1 MLDTPL
7 MLWELSVTEQRYRA
21 VLEVLAGVP
30 VTEVA
35 DRYGVS
41 RQSVHAWLVRYRD
54 EGPPG
59 LADRSHKVRAH
70 PWQIPAEL
78 ESAVC
83 ELRRAHRKW
92 GPKRLVSG
100 MSRRGLGA
108 VTRSTV
114 YRVLVRNQ
122 LIEPRSRRR
131 RRQDYTRWERPV
143 PMQLWQLDVT
153 ASAFLADGREVK
165 IVTGIDDHS
174 RYCVIARAVMRAT
187 ARPVC
192 QAFIEAMGVCGVPEE
207 VLTDNGTVF
216 TGRFLRPRPA
226 EVLSGRICRENG
238 ITQRRT
244 KPRSPTTTGKIER
257 WHQSLQI
264 ELLEVHGPFA
274 SLQAL
279 QAALDAWREEYNAGR
294 PNKSLDMAFPASR
307 FIPAVSPLPLR
318 VPPPLAAAS
327 PRQPEQDEPSP
338 ADPPAAAAPDHGE
351 VSLVAVEADRM
362 VPPSGNLWIG
372 GQQVWL
378 GPALADRKIT
388 IWVDETSLHV
398 LLDGARIKTLPSRLG
413 VAELARLAAA
423 GARPAGPS
431 PLLAGTST
439 AVDVERT
446 VNARGLAGLAGAQVN
461 VGYQLA
467 GQRVTLRMDGT
478 QMMVITTDG
487 ELARTMPCPVPAG
500 DRPRLRGARKAAAS
514 PPPPSGPVTVQ
525 RRVSARGGIMV
536 ATQKIQVGPGPR
548 GQDRHRHRRG
558 PRLPAHHRRAG
569 CRCRAAH
576 HHERDP
582 PVHGLRGAP
591 APGKAVNGMPDV
603 RLDVVDAAELAELL
617 QIPQPVAGRDPG
629 RLGASLEALVG
640 HPACNTGEL
649 RQDLDRFTF
658 LLGGDDGES
667 LFGPGTAE

>member
-30 VTEVA
+30 VTEAA

-41 RQSVHAWLVRYRD
+41 RQSVHSWLVRYRD

-59 LADRSHKVRAH
+59 LADRSHKVHAH

-92 GPKRLVSG
+92 GPKRLVFEMG
-100 MSRRGLGA
+100 RRGLGT

-131 RRQDYTRWERPV
+131 RRQDYIRWERPV

-153 ASAFLADGREVK
+153 ASAFLAAGTEVK
-165 IVTGIDDHS
+165 IVTGLDDHS
-174 RYCVIARAVMRAT
+174 RYCVIATAVRRAT

-192 QAFIEAMGVCGVPEE
+192 RAFIEAMTVYGVPEE

-216 TGRFLRPRPA
+216 TGRFIKPRPA
-226 EVLSGRICRENG
+226 EVLFERICRENG
-238 ITQRRT
+238 ITARRT
-244 KPRSPTTTGKIER
+244 RPRSPTTTGKIER
-257 WHQSLQI
+257 LHQSLQD
-264 ELLEVHGPFA
+264 ELLDVHGPFA
-274 SLQAL
+274 SLAAL
-279 QAALDAWREEYNAGR
+279 QAGLDAWREEYNTDR
-294 PNKSLDMAFPASR
+294 PHQSLDMAFPASR
-307 FIPAVSPLPLR
+307 FAPAVSPLPLR
-318 VPPPLAAAS
+318 VPPQLAAAS
-327 PRQPEQDEPSP
+327 PGQPEQDEPSL
-338 ADPPAAAAPDHGE
+338 ADLPAAAVPEREE
-351 VSLVAVEADRM
+351 VSLVAVEADRV
-362 VPPSGNLWIG
+362 VPPSGNLRIG

-378 GPALADRKIT
+378 GPQLADRKVT

-431 PLLAGTST
+431 PLLAGTGT
-439 AVDVERT
+439 AVEIERT
-446 VNARGLAGLAGAQVN
+446 VNAAGLAGLAGGQVS

-478 QMMVITTDG
+478 QMMVITSDG

-500 DRPRLRGARKAAAS
+500 DRYRLRGARKAA
-514 PPPPSGPVTVQ
+514 PPPLPPSGPVTVQ
-525 RRVSARGGIMV
+525 RRVSSRGGIMV
-536 ATQKIQVGPGPR
+536 ATQKIQVGLVHAGKIVTVTAEDHAFRLIIDGQAAGVVPR
-548 GQDRHRHRRG
+548 TTTSEIHRYK
-558 PRLPAHHRRAG
+558 AY
-569 CRCRAAH
+569 AAH
-576 HHERDP
+576 PR
-582 PVHGLRGAP
+582 
-591 APGKAVNGMPDV
+591 
-603 RLDVVDAAELAELL
+603 
-617 QIPQPVAGRDPG
+617 PG
-629 RLGASLEALVG
+629 R
-640 HPACNTGEL
+640 
-649 RQDLDRFTF
+649 R
-658 LLGGDDGES
+658 
-667 LFGPGTAE
+667 

>member
-21 VLEVLAGVP
+21 VLEVMAGVP

-41 RQSVHAWLVRYRD
+41 RQSVHAWLARYRD

-59 LADRSHKVRAH
+59 LEDRSHKVHRH

-78 ESAVC
+78 EAAVC

-92 GPKRLVSG
+92 GPKRLVFEMG
-100 MSRRGLGA
+100 RRGLGT

-114 YRVLVRNQ
+114 YRVLIRNQ

-174 RYCVIARAVMRAT
+174 RYCVIARAVLRAT

-192 QAFIEAMGVCGVPEE
+192 RAFVEAMTVYGVPEE

-216 TGRFLRPRPA
+216 TGRFIKPRPA
-226 EVLSGRICRENG
+226 EVLFERICRENG
-238 ITQRRT
+238 ITARRT
-244 KPRSPTTTGKIER
+244 RPRSPTTTGKIER
-257 WHQSLQI
+257 LHQSLQL
-264 ELLEVHGPFA
+264 ELLDVHGPFE
-274 SLQAL
+274 SLAAL
-279 QAALDAWREEYNAGR
+279 QAALDAWREEYNTDR
-294 PNKSLDMAFPASR
+294 PHQSLGMAFPASR
-307 FIPAVSPLPLR
+307 FTPAVSPLPLR
-318 VPPPLAAAS
+318 VPSQLIAAS
-327 PRQPEQDEPSP
+327 TRQAEQPEPPS
-338 ADPPAAAAPDHGE
+338 AELSAAPAPDGQQAPP
-351 VSLVAVEADRM
+351 VAVEADRV
-362 VPPSGNLWIG
+362 VPPSGNLQIG

-378 GPALADRKIT
+378 GPALADRKVT

-398 LLDGARIKTLPSRLG
+398 LLDGARVKTLPSRLG
-413 VAELARLAAA
+413 ITELARLAAD

-431 PLLAGTST
+431 PLRAGTGT
-439 AVDVERT
+439 VVEVERT
-446 VNARGLAGLAGAQVN
+446 VNAAGLVGLAGAQVN

-467 GQRVTLRMDGT
+467 GQRVIVRMDGT
-478 QMMVITTDG
+478 QMMVITGDG

-500 DRPRLRGARKAAAS
+500 DRLRLRGARKAAAS

-525 RRVSARGGIMV
+525 RRVSSRGGIMV
-536 ATQKIQVGPGPR
+536 ATQKIQVGLIHAGKIVTVTAEDHSFRLVIDGQAVGVVPR
-548 GQDRHRHRRG
+548 TTAREIHRYKAYVAH
-558 PRLPAHHRRAG
+558 PR
-569 CRCRAAH
+569 
-576 HHERDP
+576 
-582 PVHGLRGAP
+582 
-591 APGKAVNGMPDV
+591 
-603 RLDVVDAAELAELL
+603 
-617 QIPQPVAGRDPG
+617 PG
-629 RLGASLEALVG
+629 R
-640 HPACNTGEL
+640 
-649 RQDLDRFTF
+649 R
-658 LLGGDDGES
+658 
-667 LFGPGTAE
+667 

>member
-21 VLEVLAGVP
+21 VLEVLARVP

-35 DRYGVS
+35 ERYGVS
-41 RQSVHAWLVRYRD
+41 RQSVHAWLRRYRD

-59 LADRSHKVRAH
+59 LADRSHKVHAH

-78 ESAVC
+78 ESAIC

-92 GPKRLVSG
+92 GPKRLVFEMG
-100 MSRRGLGA
+100 RRGHGT

-153 ASAFLADGREVK
+153 ASAFLANGTEVK
-165 IVTGIDDHS
+165 IVTGLDDHS
-174 RYCVIARAVMRAT
+174 RYCVIAKAVLRAT

-192 QAFIEAMGVCGVPEE
+192 RAFVEAMTVYGVPEE

-216 TGRFLRPRPA
+216 TGRFIKPRPA
-226 EVLSGRICRENG
+226 EVLFERICRENG

-257 WHQSLQI
+257 LHQSLQL
-264 ELLEVHGPFA
+264 ELLDVHGPFE

-279 QAALDAWREEYNAGR
+279 QAGLDAWREEYNADR
-294 PNKSLDMAFPASR
+294 PHQSLNMAFPASR
-307 FIPAVSPLPLR
+307 FIPAASPLPLR
-318 VPPPLAAAS
+318 VPPQLTAAS
-327 PRQPEQDEPSP
+327 AQQAEQHGPSS
-338 ADPPAAAAPDHGE
+338 AGPPAAAAPDGQE
-351 VSLVAVEADRM
+351 APLVAVEADRV

-378 GPALADRKIT
+378 GPALADRKVT

-398 LLDGARIKTLPSRLG
+398 LLDGARVKTLPSRLG
-413 VAELARLAAA
+413 AAELIRLAA
-423 GARPAGPS
+423 GGGRPAGPS
-431 PLLAGTST
+431 PLLAGTGA
-439 AVDVERT
+439 AVEVERT
-446 VNARGLAGLAGAQVN
+446 VNANGLVGLAGAQVS

-478 QMMVITTDG
+478 QMTVISCDG
-487 ELARTMPCPVPAG
+487 ELLRTLPCPVAAG
-500 DRPRLRGARKAAAS
+500 DRYRLRGARKAAAS
-514 PPPPSGPVTVQ
+514 PPSPAGPVTVQ
-525 RRVSARGGIMV
+525 RRVSSRGGIMV
-536 ATQKIQVGPGPR
+536 ATQKIQVGLIHAGKIVTVTAGNHSFRLIVDGQTVGVVPR
-548 GQDRHRHRRG
+548 TTTSEIHRYKAYAAHPRRG
-558 PRLPAHHRRAG
+558 RR
-569 CRCRAAH
+569 
-576 HHERDP
+576 
-582 PVHGLRGAP
+582 
-591 APGKAVNGMPDV
+591 
-603 RLDVVDAAELAELL
+603 
-617 QIPQPVAGRDPG
+617 
-629 RLGASLEALVG
+629 
-640 HPACNTGEL
+640 
-649 RQDLDRFTF
+649 
-658 LLGGDDGES
+658 
-667 LFGPGTAE
+667 

>member
-7 MLWELSVTEQRYRA
+7 MLWEWSVTEQRYRA

-35 DRYGVS
+35 GRYGVS
-41 RQSVHAWLVRYRD
+41 RQSVHAWLRHYRD

-59 LADRSHKVRAH
+59 LEDRSHKVRAH

-92 GPKRLVSG
+92 GPKRLVFEMG
-100 MSRRGLGA
+100 RRGHGT

-153 ASAFLADGREVK
+153 ASAFLADGTEVK

-174 RYCVIARAVMRAT
+174 RYCLIARAVLRAT

-192 QAFIEAMGVCGVPEE
+192 RAFVEAMAVYGVPEE

-216 TGRFLRPRPA
+216 TGRFIKPRPA
-226 EVLSGRICRENG
+226 EVLFERICRENG
-238 ITQRRT
+238 ITARLTR
-244 KPRSPTTTGKIER
+244 PRSPTTTGKIER
-257 WHQSLQI
+257 LHQSLQL
-264 ELLEVHGPFA
+264 ELLDVRGPFE
-274 SLQAL
+274 SLMAL
-279 QAALDAWREEYNAGR
+279 QAALDAWRQEYNTDR
-294 PNKSLDMAFPASR
+294 PHQSLDMAFPASR
-307 FIPAVSPLPLR
+307 FAPAVSPLPLR
-318 VPPPLAAAS
+318 VPPQLATAGVQQAG
-327 PRQPEQDEPSP
+327 QPGPPS
-338 ADPPAAAAPDHGE
+338 AGLPAAGQEAP
-351 VSLVAVEADRM
+351 LVAVEADRV

-378 GPALADRKIT
+378 GPALADKKVT

-413 VAELARLAAA
+413 VAELARLASA

-431 PLLAGTST
+431 PLLAGTAT
-439 AVDVERT
+439 AIEIERT
-446 VNARGLAGLAGAQVN
+446 VNAAGLVGLAGGQVS

-478 QMMVITTDG
+478 QMAVITSDG

-500 DRPRLRGARKAAAS
+500 DRFRLRGARKAAAS
-514 PPPPSGPVTVQ
+514 PPPPAGPVTVQ
-525 RRVSARGGIMV
+525 RRVSSRGGIMV
-536 ATQKIQVGPGPR
+536 ATQKIQVGLIHAGKVVTVTAEDHSFRLTVDGQAAGVVPR
-548 GQDRHRHRRG
+548 TTTREIHRYK
-558 PRLPAHHRRAG
+558 AY
-569 CRCRAAH
+569 AARPH
-576 HHERDP
+576 
-582 PVHGLRGAP
+582 
-591 APGKAVNGMPDV
+591 
-603 RLDVVDAAELAELL
+603 
-617 QIPQPVAGRDPG
+617 PG
-629 RLGASLEALVG
+629 R
-640 HPACNTGEL
+640 
-649 RQDLDRFTF
+649 R
-658 LLGGDDGES
+658 
-667 LFGPGTAE
+667 

>member
-1 MLDTPL
+1 

-41 RQSVHAWLVRYRD
+41 RQSVHAWLGRYRG

-59 LADRSHKVRAH
+59 LVDRSHKVHAH

-92 GPKRLVSG
+92 GPTRLVFEMG
-100 MSRRGLGA
+100 RRGLGT

-153 ASAFLADGREVK
+153 ASAFLAGGREVK

-174 RYCVIARAVMRAT
+174 RYCVLARAVLRAT

-192 QAFIEAMGVCGVPEE
+192 RAFVEAMGVYGVPEE

-216 TGRFLRPRPA
+216 TGRFIRPRPA
-226 EVLSGRICRENG
+226 EVLFERICRENG
-238 ITQRRT
+238 ITQRLTR
-244 KPRSPTTTGKIER
+244 PRSPTTTGKIER
-257 WHQSLQI
+257 LHQSLQL

-279 QAALDAWREEYNAGR
+279 QTGLDGWREEYNTDR
-294 PNKSLDMAFPASR
+294 PHQSLSMAFPASR
-307 FIPAVSPLPLR
+307 FAPAVSPLPLR
-318 VPPPLAAAS
+318 VPPPLTGAS
-327 PRQPEQDEPSP
+327 AQQSEQPEPSS
-338 ADPPAAAAPDHGE
+338 AGLPAAAVPDGQEAP
-351 VSLVAVEADRM
+351 LVAVEADRV

-378 GPALADRKIT
+378 GPALADRKVT
-388 IWVDETSLHV
+388 IWVNETSLHV
-398 LLDGARIKTLPSRLG
+398 LAGGARIKTLPSRLG
-413 VAELARLAAA
+413 VAELARLAAD

-431 PLLAGTST
+431 PLLAGTGT
-439 AVDVERT
+439 AVEVERT
-446 VNARGLAGLAGAQVN
+446 VNACGLAGLAGAQLN

-467 GQRVTLRMDGT
+467 GQRVILRMDGT
-478 QMMVITTDG
+478 QMMVITSDG

-500 DRPRLRGARKAAAS
+500 DRPRLRGARRAAAS

-525 RRVSARGGIMV
+525 RRVSSRGGIMV
-536 ATQKIQVGPGPR
+536 ATQKIQVGLIHAGKIVTVAAGDHSFRLIVDGQTAGVVPR
-548 GQDRHRHRRG
+548 TTTREIHRYKAYAAHPRRG
-558 PRLPAHHRRAG
+558 RR
-569 CRCRAAH
+569 
-576 HHERDP
+576 
-582 PVHGLRGAP
+582 
-591 APGKAVNGMPDV
+591 
-603 RLDVVDAAELAELL
+603 
-617 QIPQPVAGRDPG
+617 
-629 RLGASLEALVG
+629 
-640 HPACNTGEL
+640 
-649 RQDLDRFTF
+649 
-658 LLGGDDGES
+658 
-667 LFGPGTAE
+667 

>member
-21 VLEVLAGVP
+21 VLEVMAGVP

-35 DRYGVS
+35 ERYGVS
-41 RQSVHAWLVRYRD
+41 RQSVHAWLRRYRD

-59 LADRSHKVRAH
+59 LADRCHKVHAH

-78 ESAVC
+78 EAAVC

-92 GPKRLVSG
+92 GPKRLVFEMG
-100 MSRRGLGA
+100 RRGLGT

-131 RRQDYTRWERPV
+131 RRQDYVRWERPV

-153 ASAFLADGREVK
+153 ASAFLADGTEVK

-192 QAFIEAMGVCGVPEE
+192 RAFIEAMTVYGVPEE

-216 TGRFLRPRPA
+216 TGRFIKPRPA
-226 EVLSGRICRENG
+226 EVLFERICRENG
-238 ITQRRT
+238 ITARRT
-244 KPRSPTTTGKIER
+244 RPRSPTTTGKIER
-257 WHQSLQI
+257 LHQSLQD
-264 ELLEVHGPFA
+264 ELLDVHGPFA
-274 SLQAL
+274 SLAAL
-279 QAALDAWREEYNAGR
+279 QAALDAWREEYNTDR
-294 PNKSLDMAFPASR
+294 PHQSLDMAFPASR
-307 FIPAVSPLPLR
+307 FTPAVSPLPLR
-318 VPPPLAAAS
+318 VPPQLATAGA
-327 PRQPEQDEPSP
+327 RQAEQPEP
-338 ADPPAAAAPDHGE
+338 PPAGRPAAGQEAP
-351 VSLVAVEADRM
+351 LLAVEADRE
-362 VPPSGNLWIG
+362 VPPSGNLQVG

-378 GPALADRKIT
+378 GPALADRKVT

-431 PLLAGTST
+431 PLLAGTAT
-439 AVDVERT
+439 AIEIERT
-446 VNARGLAGLAGAQVN
+446 VNATGLAGLAGAQVS

-478 QMMVITTDG
+478 QMAVITSDG
-487 ELARTMPCPVPAG
+487 ELARTMPCPVPPG
-500 DRPRLRGARKAAAS
+500 DRYRLRGARRAAAS
-514 PPPPSGPVTVQ
+514 PLPPSGPVTVQ
-525 RRVSARGGIMV
+525 RRVSSRGGIMV
-536 ATQKIQVGPGPR
+536 ATQKIQVGLIHAGKIVTVTAGDHSFRLEVDGQAAGVVPR
-548 GQDRHRHRRG
+548 TTTREIHRYKAYAAR
-558 PRLPAHHRRAG
+558 PR
-569 CRCRAAH
+569 
-576 HHERDP
+576 
-582 PVHGLRGAP
+582 
-591 APGKAVNGMPDV
+591 
-603 RLDVVDAAELAELL
+603 
-617 QIPQPVAGRDPG
+617 PG
-629 RLGASLEALVG
+629 R
-640 HPACNTGEL
+640 
-649 RQDLDRFTF
+649 R
-658 LLGGDDGES
+658 
-667 LFGPGTAE
+667 